1 MHALPEDVTT
11 RTLTGAAPELTTPAR
26 FSAPPF
32 VRWLSEDGWL
42 HAIAVVLSGLLL
54 GLFLGCRDL
63 PMVDLPQHAAQ
74 IVTWQRLDAGVP
86 AIRELFELNFRTP
99 YLLAYPIARLLA
111 PAFGAVVAL
120 KLVVWLSVVANLV
133 SVELLARRVGHDPWF
148 GILGFVT
155 AMGLCFY
162 FGFVSFVL
170 AMPFAVGALSLAVGY
185 GHAPNWR
192 EGTLLALLLALVLT
206 AHGVAFVLA
215 FGTVG
220 LLLLRGG
227 GSWLTRLCPLVPAA
241 LLFLFWIAPGPVS
254 VRIGG
259 DLWALSFGRLADF
272 PALLVSM
279 GAADHAS
286 MLLGLAL
293 LAAMLLALG
302 LRLERRPERYLPLA
316 LLLGGYLLFPT
327 MFRGIVLLHTRLPY
341 FLLPVALLAFAP
353 PPASAGNRRFAARA
367 AMAGVTLTWL
377 VMFSLRLAAFQTEAA
392 AFHRL
397 EARLLPGRAVRPL
410 VFDRQSRAFPGVPAY
425 LHYPAYYYVDKGGSQ
440 GYSFAQYPLSV
451 VRYRP
456 GVVATMQGGAEWRP
470 DWFRREEIP
479 DYDYFIVRSS
489 LDRTDELFAGTP
501 VELEAH
507 EGSWWAYA
515 RRETAVV
522 ANPPRASA
530 GGT

>member
-1 MHALPEDVTT
+1 MGEGSSGVTT
-11 RTLTGAAPELTTPAR
+11 RALTDAAPDFTTSR
-26 FSAPPF
+26 VSTPPF
-32 VRWLSEDGWL
+32 VRWLSEDAWL
-42 HAIAVVLSGLLL
+42 HACGVALSLVLLA
-54 GLFLGCRDL
+54 LFLGCRDL

-86 AIRELFELNFRTP
+86 EIRELFELNFRTP
-99 YLLAYPIARLLA
+99 YLLAYPLARLLA
-111 PAFGAVVAL
+111 PACGAVVAL
-120 KLVVWLSVVANLV
+120 KLVVWLSVVLNLV
-133 SVELLARRVGHDPWF
+133 SVELLARRVGHDPWL
-148 GILGFVT
+148 GLLGFVT

-170 AMPFAVGALSLAVGY
+170 AMPLAIGALSLAI
-185 GHAPNWR
+185 GHARAPNLRDGAW
-192 EGTLLALLLALVLT
+192 LAVLMSLVLT
-206 AHGVAFVLA
+206 AHGIAFVLA
-215 FGTVG
+215 FGTAG

-227 GSWLTRLCPLVPAA
+227 GTWLERLAPLVPAA
-241 LLFLFWIAPGPVS
+241 LLALVWIAPGPVS

-259 DLWALSFGRLADF
+259 DLWAPSLTRLPDF

-286 MLLGLAL
+286 VWLGLAL
-293 LAAMLLALG
+293 LAAMLATLG
-302 LRLERRPERYLPLA
+302 FRLERRPERVLPLA
-316 LLLGGYLLFPT
+316 LLLGGYMLFPT

-341 FLLPVALLAFAP
+341 FLLPIALLAFAP
-353 PPASAGNRRFAARA
+353 PAANARQKLAARA
-367 AMAGVTLTWL
+367 AVLGVTLGWL
-377 VMFSLRLAAFQTEAA
+377 VMFSTRLAVFQTEAA
-392 AFHRL
+392 SFHKL
-397 EARLLPGRAVRPL
+397 EARLRPGLAMRPL
-410 VFDRQSRAFPGVPAY
+410 VFDRQSAAFPGVPAF

-470 DWFRREEIP
+470 DWFRQEEIP
-479 DYDYFIVRSS
+479 DYDYFLVRSAF
-489 LDRTDELFAGTP
+489 DRTEELFAGTP

-522 ANPPRASA
+522 AVPPRARSA